1 MSCIVNLRNLW
12 WAYENSGRWVLRNI
26 NLCIRE
32 GEFILITGPTGAGK
46 TTLARVL
53 CGLIPRSYRGLLKG
67 YVSVLG
73 EEIANLKSSR
83 AQRDV
88 GFVSSDPEMQFLTM
102 RVEDEIALRLRFL
115 GMSPEEVSERVSWAV
130 KQVGLSES
138 ILDKSPYEL
147 SSGQKQR
154 VAIAAAIATRPKLLV
169 LDEPLSNL
177 DWVGAEEVVKSIE
190 LLRLSQQ
197 TSIVV
202 IEHRIDVF
210 MQYLS
215 RIALMHEGA
224 LMLVDEPLSFFMKLP
239 EEFEKYVRVPEKMR
253 VWKYLTSR
261 YSLRSGNLSDEFL
274 KVYLLELLKGGD
286 DAPY

>member
-1 MSCIVNLRNLW
+1 MSCAVNLRNLW
-12 WAYENSGRWVLRNI
+12 WAYENSSGWVLKNI
-26 NLCIRE
+26 NLCVKER
-32 GEFILITGPTGAGK
+32 EFILITGPTGAGK

-67 YVSVLG
+67 YVSILG
-73 EEIANLKSSR
+73 EGVTNHKSSR
-83 AQRDV
+83 VFRDV

-102 RVEDEIALRLRFL
+102 RVEDEVALRLRLL
-115 GMSPEEVSERVSWAV
+115 GMSSEEVSERVSWAV
-130 KQVGLSES
+130 RQVGLNES

-154 VAIAAAIATRPKLLV
+154 VAIAAAIATKPKLLV

-177 DWVGAEEVVKSIE
+177 DWAGAEEVVKSIE

-210 MQYLS
+210 MRYLS
-215 RIALMHEGA
+215 RIALMYEGT
-224 LMLVDEPLSFFMKLP
+224 LMLVDEPLSFFTKLP
-239 EEFEKYVRVPEKMR
+239 EEFESYVRVPEKIR

-261 YSLRSGNLSDEFL
+261 YSLRRENLSDELL
-274 KVYLLELLKGGD
+274 KSYLLKLLERRD
-286 DAPY
+286 DAPH